1 VLHVSSAELK
11 TAQDTG
17 DDTASRSTRRHCR
30 RRRTLRGRA
39 GEKKWWLRRLWRPQ
53 RCSAPERPSTTTRG
67 HSEQES
73 ATTRTMKA
81 RRRSLSLLLG
91 AARHVGDRTR
101 ASLPGSR
108 DGTTR
113 GLVHACAWCTPRC
126 CARYMARGR
135 VHHDKREDQ
144 YASVWM
150 RHHLAEWP
158 ARVLLSAWARQR
170 RYLLHFL
177 FHLRIFE
184 NAILQKVTTN
194 LKISKNKSCR
204 GAINL

>member
-39 GEKKWWLRRLWRPQ
+39 GEKKWWLRRLFRSGAAKNDDA
-53 RCSAPERPSTTTRG
+53 R

-73 ATTRTMKA
+73 ATTRTRKA

-135 VHHDKREDQ
+135 VHHDRREDQ
-144 YASVWM
+144 YAGVWM

-184 NAILQKVTTN
+184 NVILQKVTTN

>member
-1 VLHVSSAELK
+1 MFPLRSSRQPKIPATTL
-11 TAQDTG
+11 
-17 DDTASRSTRRHCR
+17 
-30 RRRTLRGRA
+30 LRGAPGGTA
-39 GEKKWWLRRLWRPQ
+39 GGEEHYADERGKRSGGCGG
-53 RCSAPERPSTTTRG
+53 CSAPERPSTTTRG

-73 ATTRTMKA
+73 ATTRTRKA

-135 VHHDKREDQ
+135 VHHDRREDQ